1 MLAFAPHNG
10 HSLGMPSGVR
20 EETVTFDSERL
31 TEGFYDTASHRSQ
44 QVSQHP
50 TVYQKETALPKRR
63 CPRRGKPK
71 YVTEAVGLANQRML
85 Q

>member
-31 TEGFYDTASHRSQ
+31 TEGFYDTALN
-44 QVSQHP
+44 
-50 TVYQKETALPKRR
+50 A
-63 CPRRGKPK
+63 
-71 YVTEAVGLANQRML
+71 ANDV
-85 Q
+85 